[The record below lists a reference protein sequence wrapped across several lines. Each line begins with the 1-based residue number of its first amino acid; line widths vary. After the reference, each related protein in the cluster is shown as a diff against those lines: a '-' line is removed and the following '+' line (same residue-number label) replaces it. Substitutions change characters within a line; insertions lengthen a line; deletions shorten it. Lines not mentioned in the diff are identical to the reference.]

1 MISRDSGWVRL
12 DRFDSRVFG
21 SSQSFCGSMI
31 PRMSVVGL
39 MIATVVDS
47 DNEKVYVSC
56 GTCVPHC
63 FIVPDISMNI
73 PKSACSDS

>member
-1 MISRDSGWVRL
+1 
-12 DRFDSRVFG
+12 
-21 SSQSFCGSMI
+21 
-31 PRMSVVGL
+31 

-56 GTCVPHC
+56 GTRVPHC